1 MAEKKVPLRKDFDDT
16 LKLVRKLRKLV
27 MEDPLV
33 PGKQPGSVQFN
44 PAASL
49 LGLQEIHLRGLAG
62 LIGAL
67 ELEVDIM
74 EEFRQ
79 AAEMARQ
86 MVPFLEDAPLTEG
99 EKGTLV
105 RNPYGVLLGYAQTH
119 VRGCAALLQKAKSSV
134 SGNAPT
140 GFDELFAEPDQATK
154 AAIHAS

>member
-1 MAEKKVPLRKDFDDT
+1 MASNKVPLREDFKAT

-27 MEDPLV
+27 REDPLV
-33 PGKQPGSVQFN
+33 PGHQPGSVQFN

-67 ELEVDIM
+67 EVEQDLM

-79 AAEMARQ
+79 ASEMAREL
-86 MVPFLEDAPLTEG
+86 VPHLEEAPLTQG
-99 EKGTLV
+99 EKNSLV

-134 SGNAPT
+134 SHTTHT
-140 GFDELFAEPDQATK
+140 GFDDLFSEPNTEVEK
-154 AAIHAS
+154 VLSE